1 VLALRV
7 PASVVAESAPTT
19 AAQPIAA
26 AAATPTPPPPLQFE
40 GSWGGSQVEQGQRQ
54 YLTVSVRGSG
64 GNVSYEGGITFTVP
78 MQSLEKPRRDQ
89 VRFSVQI
96 RGGMRHYAGRWDGET
111 LSGNVSTDVAGKN
124 VVGTFELR
132 RR

>member
-1 VLALRV
+1 MTPPSA
-7 PASVVAESAPTT
+7 AAAASAPL
-19 AAQPIAA
+19 P
-26 AAATPTPPPPLQFE
+26 AAATPTPPPLQLD

-64 GNVSYEGGITFTVP
+64 GTVAYEGGITFTVP
-78 MQSLEKPRRDQ
+78 MTTLEKPRRDQ

-96 RGGMRHYAGRWDGET
+96 RGGMRHYAGHWDGEAIT
-111 LSGNVSTDVAGKN
+111 GNVSSDAAGKN
-124 VVGTFELR
+124 VVATFELR